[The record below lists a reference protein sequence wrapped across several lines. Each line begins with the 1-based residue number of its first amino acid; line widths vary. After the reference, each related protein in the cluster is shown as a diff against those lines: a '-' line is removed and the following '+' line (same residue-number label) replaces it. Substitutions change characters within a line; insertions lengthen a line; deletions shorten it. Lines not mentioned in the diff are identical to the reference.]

1 MKIRLCMTVSV
12 ASLVRLGGVVCYY
25 WWKTNMPDLPD
36 TRHSLLVKVAESANP
51 EAWREF
57 TAIYRPAVYRLARR
71 RGLQDADAEDLAQQV
86 LVIVSRKI
94 SDWRPTSP
102 AGAFRAWLTT
112 IARNA
117 IVNALTRGTKQIG
130 VGGSGTL
137 DRLNEHPGREK
148 VEPEIDE
155 EVRRGLFR
163 QAAESI
169 RPEFEEATWAAFW
182 LTAVEGLA
190 VEDAARRLGKKTGS
204 IYAARSRIMRR
215 LKDEVQEM
223 ERM

>member
-1 MKIRLCMTVSV
+1 
-12 ASLVRLGGVVCYY
+12 
-25 WWKTNMPDLPD
+25 MPELPD
-36 TRHSLLVKVAESANP
+36 TRHSLLMKVAESANP
-51 EAWREF
+51 DAWREF

-86 LVIVSRKI
+86 LVIISRKI
-94 SDWRPTSP
+94 ADWRPAAPS
-102 AGAFRAWLTT
+102 GAFRAWLTT

-137 DRLNEHPGREK
+137 DRLGNQPSRDE

-163 QAAESI
+163 QAAEQI
-169 RPEFEEATWAAFW
+169 RPEFEESTWAAFW

-190 VEDAARRLGKKTGS
+190 VEDVARRLGKKTGS

-215 LKDEVQEM
+215 LKEQIQEM
-223 ERM
+223 ETP